1 MKFIDW
7 FQLLV
12 IFAICLMMSS
22 VYAES
27 TALYYYNLGVQS
39 AAKGNLLE
47 GKTAFDQ
54 GLLVD
59 PQSYPVRRCLLIL
72 ADVEN
77 NRIKKQTATHLFRSF
92 LFFNYYK
99 ADEAILELNK
109 AIELDPQYALTYSHR
124 ADAYKDKGQFQ
135 EALADYGKALELAP
149 KYATAYLNRANL
161 YAENSDFDR
170 AIADYRRALEVEPAN
185 ILAYYSRG
193 NTYAKQGR
201 YEQAIADYNTL
212 LEINPLYPHAYV
224 RMGLAYEKLDR
235 TKDALAIYKA
245 YLQKLDLQKQDQLQ
259 VKWVQEKVKSL
270 EKQP

>member
-1 MKFIDW
+1 MKLIDW
-7 FQLLV
+7 LQVLV
-12 IFAICLMMSS
+12 ILAICLMMSS
-22 VYAES
+22 VYADS

-39 AAKGNLLE
+39 AAQGKLPE
-47 GKTAFDQ
+47 AKTAFDQ
-54 GLLVD
+54 ALLVD
-59 PQSYPVRRCLLIL
+59 QQSYPVQRCMLIL

-77 NRIKKQTATHLFRSF
+77 KRIKKQTAVYLFRGIS
-92 LFFNYYK
+92 FFNHYK

-109 AIELDPQYALTYSHR
+109 AIELDPQYALTFSHR

-161 YAENSDFDR
+161 YADNSDFDR

-193 NTYAKQGR
+193 NTYAKQGH
-201 YEQAIADYNTL
+201 YGQAIADYNAL

-270 EKQP
+270 EKPL